1 MMFAPALSRGNRV
14 GFPVIRQ
21 CQCPMSFAAF
31 LLDRFELGER
41 LQIFRPSRRRLRP
54 MPSRGLFA
62 TRVEHGGWLPGC
74 RGSGGDSLG
83 HSFRAYFAP
92 TAGGSL
98 GREEIRRLSA
108 AKFC

>member
-62 TRVEHGGWLPGC
+62 TRVEHGGWLPGR
-74 RGSGGDSLG
+74 RGAGETAWGIHSGLIL
-83 HSFRAYFAP
+83 HPRRA
-92 TAGGSL
+92 GVWGV
-98 GREEIRRLSA
+98 R
-108 AKFC
+108 K

>member
-41 LQIFRPSRRRLRP
+41 LQIFRPSRRHLRP
-54 MPSRGLFA
+54 DQLRQA
-62 TRVEHGGWLPGC
+62 QTQTR
-74 RGSGGDSLG
+74 
-83 HSFRAYFAP
+83 
-92 TAGGSL
+92 
-98 GREEIRRLSA
+98 SA
-108 AKFC
+108 KHAQFD